1 MNTLLILP
9 ILFVVVFG
17 LVYLLYRNG
26 IGVINSKAAL
36 LYQGYPRVGRNR
48 NRIKAKFISCRGT
61 TKRVI
66 CLRPERTYRF
76 VFSPLITKGTVWI
89 EIREKPK
96 APPLVLDWQHPC
108 AAIPV
113 KGDGRLFV
121 TTRFTRADGEY
132 ELSWDIQ
139 E

>member
-1 MNTLLILP
+1 MKELLILP
-9 ILFVVVFG
+9 ILFAAVFG

-36 LYQGYPRVGRNR
+36 MYQGYPRVGRNR

-66 CLRPERTYRF
+66 CLRPERMYRF
-76 VFSPLITKGTVWI
+76 VFSSAVTKGTVWI
-89 EIREKPK
+89 EISDKESEH
-96 APPLVLDWQHPC
+96 PLVLDQQHPC
-108 AAIPV
+108 ANISV
-113 KGDGRLFV
+113 RRGGRLFV
-121 TTRFTRADGEY
+121 TTRFTQADGEY
-132 ELSWDIQ
+132 ELSWDLL